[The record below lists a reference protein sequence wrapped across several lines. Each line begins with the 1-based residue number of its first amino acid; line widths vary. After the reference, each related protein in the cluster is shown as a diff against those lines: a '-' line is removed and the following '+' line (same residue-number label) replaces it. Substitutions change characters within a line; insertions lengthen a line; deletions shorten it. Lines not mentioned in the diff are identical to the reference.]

1 MGRVF
6 NDRIMVSIDVGTTKM
21 CVLIAHQLSDE
32 HFEIIGIG
40 KAPSEGLQKGVVVD
54 VGKAVRSIR
63 QAIKEAELMAGIV
76 VESAYVGI
84 SGGHIFSVNSHGV
97 VPIKRGQIDKGDIE
111 RALAAAQAIPIEKDH
126 QILHVL
132 PQYFIIDSRDK
143 VSSPLGMHGIRLE
156 VQAHIIM
163 GAVSSVQNLVHCCQ
177 MAGVKVSDIILEQLA
192 SADAVLSN
200 DERELGVALLDIG
213 GGTSDLVLYQ
223 NGSIRHTLVIPV
235 AGNHFTHDVAIGLHT
250 TLSDA
255 ERIKKEFGF
264 VGINAGTVNGSID
277 NSMVNDGIKTG
288 NFIEPKFI
296 EIEMV
301 QGTEIQLIKIDDL
314 SAILRPRAEELL
326 SIVHDEIAKKK
337 LFSFM
342 SSGLVLTGGG
352 SLLQGMQRCAQV
364 LFNVPVR
371 IGHTKMGTTLPNS
384 LHSPIYATGYG
395 LLVYALKH
403 KNNRS
408 LNVANGPVYKR
419 VLDRMK
425 SWVSDFF

>member
-6 NDRIMVSIDVGTTKM
+6 NDRVMVSIDVGTTKM

-177 MAGVKVSDIILEQLA
+177 MAGVKVADVILEQLA

-235 AGNHFTHDVAIGLHT
+235 AGNHFTHDVAIGLRT

-255 ERIKKEFGF
+255 ERIKKEFGS
-264 VGINAGTVNGSID
+264 VDINGEKMD
-277 NSMVNDGIKTG
+277 D
-288 NFIEPKFI
+288 FI

-301 QGTEIQLIKIDDL
+301 QGTETQLIKIDDL
-314 SAILRPRAEELL
+314 SSILRPRAEELL

-342 SSGLVLTGGG
+342 PSGLVLTGGG
-352 SLLQGMQRCAQV
+352 SLLQGIQKCAHSI
-364 LFNVPVR
+364 FNVPVR
-371 IGHTKMGTTLPNS
+371 IGCTKIGTKSPNS

-403 KNNRS
+403 KNGGF
-408 LNVANGPVYKR
+408 LNIAHGPVYKR